1 MKSIVKIADREIILE
16 TGEIAKQAHGAVL
29 VRQGD
34 TVVLVTVVA
43 DEEQQEII
51 GTDFFPLSVEYRERT
66 AAAGR
71 IPGGF
76 VKRESKPQEHEILA
90 SRFIDR
96 SIRPLFPETFFSETQ
111 IMATVLSYDKNAEP
125 EILSILGT
133 SAALHI
139 SEIPWNGPVGG
150 LRLAYKDDKF
160 IVLPNEEERK
170 DAEMDMVISCSKEG
184 LVMLEGEAREISEQ
198 IFQEGIEYAHQ
209 CLQNF
214 FEVVDTWKKEL
225 NVSKRSCPELVVP
238 DDFRK
243 TLEDLTVNAMRQA
256 IVGSSK
262 KIRAKQVKEVYKNA
276 TVALLEKFPDVSEAT
291 ITYIIDQIKYRVFRE
306 YLIEEKKRVDGRGY
320 TEIRPIS
327 GKVGWLP
334 RTHGSSIF
342 CRGETQAMV
351 SCTLGTP
358 EDEQIVESLS
368 GETRQ
373 KFMLHYNFPPYSV
386 GEVKAVRGPGRREI
400 GHGFLATRALQQ
412 IIPNEVTFPYT
423 IRLISDI
430 TESNGSSSMAT
441 VCGGCLALM
450 DAGVA
455 ISQLVAG
462 VAMGLVK
469 EKDQLVVLTDIMG
482 EEDHMGDMDF
492 KVAGSDRGI
501 TAVQMDN
508 KLGSIPPDVMSQA
521 LEQARQGRL
530 FILGEMRKILDK
542 PRSSLSMY
550 APRVSSFF
558 IRRERIRDLI
568 GPGGKNIQEI
578 QEEQN
583 VRIDVQS
590 NTGKVTLYSFDQ
602 KSCGKALKKI
612 TFLTGEPELGKCY
625 HGEVTGVKPFGA
637 FVRIFNNIEGLV
649 HISELSV
656 GRVEKTSDVVK
667 EGEIIVIK
675 VLGVDR
681 QGKIRLSRKEALNVP
696 ESEIAN

>member
-1 MKSIVKIADREIILE
+1 MKSIVKIAGNEVIFE

-29 VRQGD
+29 VRQRD
-34 TVVLVTVVA
+34 TMVLVTVVA
-43 DEEQQEII
+43 DEEQQEIS
-51 GTDFFPLSVEYRERT
+51 GADFFPLSVEYRERT

-111 IMATVLSYDKNAEP
+111 VIATVLSYDKDAEP
-125 EILSILGT
+125 EILSVLGA
-133 SAALHI
+133 SAALCV

-150 LRLAYKDDKF
+150 LRLVYKNDRF
-160 IVLPNEEERK
+160 IALPNEEDRK
-170 DAEMDMVISCSKEG
+170 NAEMDMVISCSKEG

-198 IFQEGIEYAHQ
+198 IFQEGIEYAQQALHD
-209 CLQNF
+209 F
-214 FEVVDTWKKEL
+214 FEMMDVWKKEV
-225 NVSKRSCPELVVP
+225 NVTKRTCPELVVP
-238 DDFRK
+238 EDFR
-243 TLEDLTVNAMRQA
+243 LALDQLALGAMRKA
-256 IVGSSK
+256 IVGPNK
-262 KIRAKQVKEVYKNA
+262 KMRAQQIKEVYK
-276 TVALLEKFPDVSEAT
+276 TVTTGLVEKFPDVSETT
-291 ITYIIDQIKYRVFRE
+291 ITYLLDQMKYKVFRE
-306 YLIEEKKRVDGRGY
+306 YLVQEQKRVDGRNY

-327 GKVGWLP
+327 GKVNWLP
-334 RTHGSSIF
+334 RNHGSALF
-342 CRGETQAMV
+342 CRGETQAVV

-368 GETRQ
+368 GESRQ

-386 GEVKAVRGPGRREI
+386 GEVKPVRGPGRREI

-412 IIPNEVTFPYT
+412 ILPSEIDFPYT

-450 DAGVA
+450 DAGVK
-455 ISQLVAG
+455 ISQMVAG

-469 EKDQLVVLTDIMG
+469 EQDKLVVLTDIMG

-492 KVAGSDRGI
+492 KVAGSERGI

-508 KLGSIPPDVMSQA
+508 KLGSIPADVMTQA

-530 FILGEMRKILDK
+530 FILGEMRKILDQ
-542 PRSSLSMY
+542 PRAELSPY

-578 QEEQN
+578 QEDCN

-590 NTGKVTLYSFDQ
+590 NNGKVTVYSFNQNSSD
-602 KSCGKALKKI
+602 KALKRI
-612 TFLTGEPELGKCY
+612 SFLTGDPEQGRCY
-625 HGEVTGVKPFGA
+625 RGEVTGVKAFGA

-667 EGEIIVIK
+667 EGETIIVK